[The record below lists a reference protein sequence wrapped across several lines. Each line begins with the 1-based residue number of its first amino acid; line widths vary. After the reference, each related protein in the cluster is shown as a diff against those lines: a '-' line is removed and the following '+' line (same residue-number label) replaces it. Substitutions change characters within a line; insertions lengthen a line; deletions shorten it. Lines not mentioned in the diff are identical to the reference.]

1 MKIRQELPKAQVEI
15 IQEALRLYEF
25 SVISFMKT
33 ETNFNT
39 SYRLFDILQLRGML
53 AKSVIVEMTEDEYN
67 NFTHD
72 HGVDFPE
79 YIE

>member
-15 IQEALRLYEF
+15 IQEALRLFEF
-25 SVISFMKT
+25 SIITFLKT
-33 ETNFNT
+33 EDSINHSN
-39 SYRLFDILQLRGML
+39 RLFDILQLKGML

>member
-1 MKIRQELPKAQVEI
+1 MKIRQELPKAQIEI
-15 IQEALRLYEF
+15 IQEALRLFEF
-25 SVISFMKT
+25 SIITFLKT
-33 ETNFNT
+33 EVSINQSN
-39 SYRLFDILQLRGML
+39 RLFDILQLRGML
-53 AKSVIVEMTEDEYN
+53 AKSVIVEMTEEEYN